1 MNKLKSFVALIAMV
15 SMPLILNGCAGAK
28 GHTKSDKISSIHKMR
43 RTDIAELYKLVPSA
57 KGHVMGA
64 YGYAVFDNKGIH
76 LLMVSTGQGYGVAHN
91 NKTGKDTYM
100 KMFSAGVGV
109 GLGIKDFRGVFVFD
123 SKTVFDRFVEQGW
136 SVEGQ
141 ADAAAKY
148 KEKGLAAALA
158 IEVAPGIH
166 LYQMTESGI
175 AAQATIQGTKY
186 WKDDEL
192 N

>member
-1 MNKLKSFVALIAMV
+1 MNKLKPFVALIAMV
-15 SMPLILNGCAGAK
+15 SALLILNGCAGAK
-28 GHTKSDKISSIHKMR
+28 GKTKADKISAIHEMR
-43 RTDIAELYKLVPSA
+43 STDLAALYKLAPSA
-57 KGHVMGA
+57 RGHVGGG
-64 YGYAVFDNKGIH
+64 YGYAIFDNIGIKVIF
-76 LLMVSTGQGYGVAHN
+76 VSTGQGYGVAHN
-91 NKTGKDTYM
+91 NKTGKNTYM

-123 SKTVFDRFVEQGW
+123 NKTVFDRFVKHGW
-136 SVEGQ
+136 NVQGQ

-148 KEKGLAAALA
+148 KADGGAVALA

-166 LYQMTESGI
+166 LYQITKNGL
-175 AAQATIQGTKY
+175 AAQATIQGTKF